1 MLAYQ
6 NPVFQT
12 EIDKSIGD
20 LKTAIDGLLQLKK
33 AKYINVKKNDIF
45 NTYNFST
52 MDLLTLINISIQL
65 QKVDTEKTV
74 FKIETQSPLGG
85 GLKGTLQRVLDKFV
99 SELTDILSNNNEFSA
114 EIDEQITVPKK
125 VNYLRVILV
134 IAIAI
139 IALCYLLK

>member
-99 SELTDILSNNNEFSA
+99 SELTDILSNNYEFSA

>member
-1 MLAYQ
+1 MPKVPKKSIFLNLISNLNGKYQLQLYQ
-6 NPVFQT
+6 N
-12 EIDKSIGD
+12 K
-20 LKTAIDGLLQLKK
+20 
-33 AKYINVKKNDIF
+33 
-45 NTYNFST
+45 FS
-52 MDLLTLINISIQL
+52 
-65 QKVDTEKTV
+65 

>member
-20 LKTAIDGLLQLKK
+20 LKTA
-33 AKYINVKKNDIF
+33 NDIF